1 MSTRE
6 WLLESIHTWC
16 QSRGYSL
23 TQGARMLGLS
33 PNTLQR
39 LAKDK
44 KAIKP
49 QTILKLH
56 QGGVVLPMAFLGK
69 LPGSPW
75 YSRR

>member
-6 WLLESIHTWC
+6 WLLESIHAWC
-16 QSRGYSL
+16 QARGYSL
-23 TQGARMLGLS
+23 TRGARMLGLS
-33 PNTLQR
+33 PNTVRR
-39 LAKDK
+39 LAKGK

-56 QGGVVLPMAFLGK
+56 QGGVALPMAFLGK